1 MYCIVLYCIVLYC
14 IVYFIEYMFRSM
26 RLFFTLSSCAVVIE
40 KKGGKAKLVEYDGF
54 LDMFGVPQ
62 LNQSIDDTLASII
75 GEKMQQN
82 FPATLREKMND
93 KIGKL
98 MYCFVI

>member
-1 MYCIVLYCIVLYC
+1 MVTD
-14 IVYFIEYMFRSM
+14 ER
-26 RLFFTLSSCAVVIE
+26 TNDCAVIE

-62 LNQSIDDTLASII
+62 LNQSIDDTLAAII

-82 FPATLREKMND
+82 LPNTLRERLKD
-93 KIGKL
+93 KNGEL
-98 MYCFVI
+98 TSTLHRCTSAHTVS